1 MQQGPIIFSVAAKNK
16 NTSLFLEMH
25 FLDASLLS
33 FVVES
38 KTDYDLLYKH
48 PRELALQIESSSQL
62 CQKISVTLEKNLQ
75 GTCALFYRK
84 KYYEEARTVSYHI
97 PAYFFKLHGE
107 EVLNIFNLHFQ
118 DLSRE
123 TQWK

>member
-1 MQQGPIIFSVAAKNK
+1 MFEAQGIRWADGAVQ
-16 NTSLFLEMH
+16 
-25 FLDASLLS
+25 
-33 FVVES
+33 
-38 KTDYDLLYKH
+38 YDLLYKH
-48 PRELALQIESSSQL
+48 PRELSLQIESSSQL

-123 TQWK
+123 TQWKEDQPHCEDELELNEAINDTIDLE